1 MDDKM
6 THQSD
11 DTPGVEHTPAAARI
25 LVVDDE
31 QQLLKILTRYL
42 ARLGYGVVAA
52 ASTEEAWEHIQAS
65 PQGYAL
71 ALIDATMPGMT
82 AEELTTRI
90 LRANP
95 SIRVIACSGY
105 PITREEFASLD
116 PDRVS
121 FLHKPFSPDT
131 LAAMVRGLIGQ

>member
-1 MDDKM
+1 MEA
-6 THQSD
+6 HQSD
-11 DTPGVEHTPAAARI
+11 DTPAPRI

-31 QQLLKILTRYL
+31 PQLLKILTRYL

-52 ASTEEAWEHIQAS
+52 ASTEEAWDHVHAAPE
-65 PQGYAL
+65 GYSL
-71 ALIDATMPGMT
+71 ALIDATMPGMS
-82 AEELTTRI
+82 AEELTRRI
-90 LRANP
+90 LGANA

-116 PDRVS
+116 PGRVS

-131 LAAMVRGLIGQ
+131 LAEMVRELIG

>member
-1 MDDKM
+1 
-6 THQSD
+6 
-11 DTPGVEHTPAAARI
+11 VAARI

-52 ASTEEAWEHIQAS
+52 SSTEEAWEHIQAAPS
-65 PQGYAL
+65 GYAL

-82 AEELTTRI
+82 AEELTRRI
-90 LRANP
+90 LGANP

-105 PITREEFASLD
+105 PITREEFATLD
-116 PDRVS
+116 PERVS

-131 LAAMVRGLIGQ
+131 LAEMVRGLIGT

>member
-1 MDDKM
+1 MEA
-6 THQSD
+6 HQSD
-11 DTPGVEHTPAAARI
+11 DTPGVAGERAAARI

-31 QQLLKILTRYL
+31 PQLLKILTRYL

-52 ASTEEAWEHIQAS
+52 ASTEEAWDHIHAA
-65 PQGYAL
+65 PEGYSL

-82 AEELTTRI
+82 AEELTRRI
-90 LRANP
+90 LKVNA

-116 PDRVS
+116 PERVL

-131 LAAMVRGLIGQ
+131 LAEMVRGLIG

>member
-1 MDDKM
+1 MEA
-6 THQSD
+6 HQSD
-11 DTPGVEHTPAAARI
+11 DTPGAGQAPAAGARI

-52 ASTEEAWEHIQAS
+52 GSTEEAWEHIQAAPS
-65 PQGYAL
+65 SYAL

-90 LRANP
+90 LRAN
-95 SIRVIACSGY
+95 SNIRIIACSGY

-116 PDRVS
+116 PERVS

-131 LAAMVRGLIGQ
+131 LAAMVRGLIGE